1 MSAGQ
6 TAVLIASIAC
16 VVAVLV
22 LLGIMVSLRRQVR
35 EVKGVA
41 EDLRRQLVPMVADAH
56 RVVDQAATEME
67 RVGAV
72 LESTE
77 SVHTT
82 VDSASRLAYRAFANP
97 VVKVLAVKAGAAGGM
112 RRLASGSP
120 GTNGASAT
128 RLPEQRS
135 SMPTRTQP
143 KRLRRH
149 DS

>member
-6 TAVLIASIAC
+6 TAILIASIAGILA
-16 VVAVLV
+16 VVGVLAV
-22 LLGIMVSLRRQVR
+22 MVSLRRQVR
-35 EVKGVA
+35 ELA
-41 EDLRRQLVPMVADAH
+41 EVTQDLRRQLMPMVADAH

-72 LESTE
+72 LDSTE
-77 SVHTT
+77 SVHST

-112 RRLASGSP
+112 RRLASGSNGTP
-120 GTNGASAT
+120 GVAAASSAAAA
-128 RLPEQRS
+128 RKES
-135 SMPTRTQP
+135 
-143 KRLRRH
+143 KKARRH

>member
-6 TAVLIASIAC
+6 TAILIASIAC
-16 VVAVLV
+16 VMAVAGALA
-22 LLGIMVSLRRQVR
+22 IMISLRRQVR
-35 EVKGVA
+35 VMA
-41 EDLRRQLVPMVADAH
+41 NATEDLRRQLMPLVADAH

-77 SVHTT
+77 SVHST

-112 RRLASGSP
+112 RRLASGSN
-120 GTNGASAT
+120 GTSGASTSA
-128 RLPEQRS
+128 PPAAKPGQ
-135 SMPTRTQP
+135 
-143 KRLRRH
+143 KARRH

>member
-1 MSAGQ
+1 MTAGQ

-16 VVAVLV
+16 ILAVAGLLV
-22 LLGIMVSLRRQVR
+22 AIISLRRRVR
-35 EVKGVA
+35 EMAAVA
-41 EDLRRQLVPMVADAH
+41 EDLRRQLVPLVADAH

-77 SVHTT
+77 SVHST

-112 RRLASGSP
+112 RRLASGSN
-120 GTNGASAT
+120 GIAGASTSAT
-128 RLPEQRS
+128 PAGKQS
-135 SMPTRTQP
+135 
-143 KRLRRH
+143 KKARRH

>member
-1 MSAGQ
+1 MTAGQ

-16 VVAVLV
+16 ILAVAGLLV
-22 LLGIMVSLRRQVR
+22 AIISLRRRVR
-35 EVKGVA
+35 EMATVA
-41 EDLRRQLVPMVADAH
+41 EDLRRQLVPLVADAH

-77 SVHTT
+77 SVHST

-112 RRLASGSP
+112 RRLASGSN
-120 GTNGASAT
+120 GIAGASTSAT
-128 RLPEQRS
+128 
-135 SMPTRTQP
+135 PTGKQS
-143 KRLRRH
+143 KKARRH